1 MDIGRRIREER
12 EELGMPRA
20 VLARRVGAVPQHL
33 YLIENGERTPSV
45 GMLEKIARVLRIEP
59 ALLLQERETVKEER
73 PLSLGPL
80 PKDVA
85 GFARSVGLQPEP
97 YFTEGFELPTE
108 EVRSA
113 YEAVYVRL
121 LRAEAEEAY
130 DPGLADLLGALF
142 EAVDKLSEEAD
153 NKPLIERAIAMC
165 ERVIAVLKVERERLV
180 REAEE
185 ANRALRK
192 LEKLATA

>member
-1 MDIGRRIREER
+1 
-12 EELGMPRA
+12 MPRA

-97 YFTEGFELPTE
+97 YFTEGFELSTE

-153 NKPLIERAIAMC
+153 KKPLIERAIAMC